1 MNSLY
6 KSSRRVYNRIIYG
19 TLMGGHWFKVDIKAE
34 VKMKV
39 LLKITLL
46 LAFLIAQAPGL
57 IAQDHSMMSSDSS
70 HTMVKVADFKWM
82 DVPPG
87 LPKGAKVVV
96 LSGDPSKAGPFTIR
110 LKFPENYTV
119 RPHWHPT
126 AENITVIEGALYMG
140 TQSTFDKQKVGKL
153 EKGDFAVMPAKFVHY
168 AFCEVP
174 TVVQIHGM
182 GPFAITYINKSDDPR
197 NMR

>member
-1 MNSLY
+1 
-6 KSSRRVYNRIIYG
+6 
-19 TLMGGHWFKVDIKAE
+19 
-34 VKMKV
+34 MKV
-39 LLKITLL
+39 LLKIILL
-46 LAFLIAQAPGL
+46 TTFLVIRIPEL
-57 IAQDHSMMSSDSS
+57 IAQDHAMMSDTT
-70 HTMVKVADFKWM
+70 HTMLKVAEFKWM

-87 LPKGAKVVV
+87 LPKGAKVAV
-96 LSGDPSKAGPFTIR
+96 LSGDPTKAGPFTIR

-140 TQSTFDKQKVGKL
+140 TQSTFDKQKAGKL
-153 EKGDFAVMPAKFVHY
+153 EKGDFAAMPAKFVHY
-168 AFCEVP
+168 AFCEAP

>member
-1 MNSLY
+1 
-6 KSSRRVYNRIIYG
+6 
-19 TLMGGHWFKVDIKAE
+19 MGGRWFGYIKAE

-46 LAFLIAQAPGL
+46 LAFSTAQ
-57 IAQDHSMMSSDSS
+57 AQDHSMMSSDSS
-70 HTMVKVADFKWM
+70 GHTMVRVADFKWM

-87 LPKGAKVVV
+87 LPKGAKVAV

-140 TQSTFDKQKVGKL
+140 TQSTFDKQKTGKL

-168 AFCEVP
+168 AFCEAP